1 MSEDSI
7 ELTPWVQWPDMHD
20 ERESHSSMTF
30 DHQVFVFFGHDGEQF
45 LSTVEIL
52 DLAQRQG
59 PYRRKANTSWDI
71 IGSELIEPRLE
82 TIVSQID
89 SDRIMILGGVV
100 EG

>member
-1 MSEDSI
+1 
-7 ELTPWVQWPDMHD
+7 MHD
-20 ERESHSSMTF
+20 ERESHSSMTL
-30 DHQVFVFFGHDGEQF
+30 DHHVFVFFGHDGEQL

-59 PYRRKANTSWDI
+59 PYLKKAKTSWNL